1 MKKSFMSF
9 RLIITVVIVTFLLSS
24 CGGGGVSTNEH
35 LSSLPGMAKK
45 YSEKIDNLEKEIKE
59 NTDQEKAFKLYK
71 EKKLLKE
78 EAEKAIEEYLTKNP
92 ITDVPFEQKAD
103 YQFKINKVRVERAS
117 FYTINYIATVTI
129 TVDILNDY
137 GNPPGFKKHFF
148 AYVIAVDKEG
158 KSLTRKPG
166 VLGNDWGK
174 GPFKANMEVEIKGS
188 LNGPMDMVDFEKLV
202 FISREDYEEA
212 NSFKF
217 GKHE

>member
-1 MKKSFMSF
+1 MSF
-9 RLIITVVIVTFLLSS
+9 RLIITVVIATFLLSS

-117 FYTINYIATVTI
+117 LYRINYIANVTI
-129 TVDILNDY
+129 TSDIVNEY
-137 GNPPGFKKHFF
+137 GNPKIHFF

-166 VLGNDWGK
+166 VLGNDWGNR
-174 GPFKANMEVEIKGS
+174 GPFKANMEVEMKGS
-188 LNGPMDMVDFEKLV
+188 LNGPMDMADFEKLV

>member
-9 RLIITVVIVTFLLSS
+9 RLIITVVIATFLLSS
-24 CGGGGVSTNEH
+24 CGGGEVSTNEH

-59 NTDQEKAFKLYK
+59 NTDQEEAFKLDK

-103 YQFKINKVRVERAS
+103 YQFKINKVWVENAS
-117 FYTINYIATVTI
+117 LYRINYIANVTI
-129 TVDILNDY
+129 TSDIVNEY
-137 GNPPGFKKHFF
+137 GNPKKHFF
-148 AYVIAVDKEG
+148 AFVIAVDKEG

-166 VLGNDWGK
+166 VLGNDWGNR
-174 GPFKANMEVEIKGS
+174 GPFKANMEVEMKGS
-188 LNGPMDMVDFEKLV
+188 LDGPMDMADFENLV
-202 FISREDYEEA
+202 FISREDYDEA
-212 NSFKF
+212 KKFKS

>member
-9 RLIITVVIVTFLLSS
+9 RLIITVVIATFLLSS
-24 CGGGGVSTNEH
+24 CGGGEVSTNEH

-59 NTDQEKAFKLYK
+59 NTDQEEAFKLDK

-103 YQFKINKVRVERAS
+103 YQFKINKVWVENAS
-117 FYTINYIATVTI
+117 LYRIHYIANVTI
-129 TVDILNDY
+129 TSDIVNEY
-137 GNPPGFKKHFF
+137 GNPKKNFF
-148 AYVIAVDKEG
+148 AFVIAVDKEG

-166 VLGNDWGK
+166 VLGNDWGNR
-174 GPFKANMEVEIKGS
+174 GPFKANMEVEMKGS
-188 LNGPMDMVDFEKLV
+188 LDGPMDMADFENLV
-202 FISREDYEEA
+202 FISREDYDEA
-212 NSFKF
+212 KKFKS